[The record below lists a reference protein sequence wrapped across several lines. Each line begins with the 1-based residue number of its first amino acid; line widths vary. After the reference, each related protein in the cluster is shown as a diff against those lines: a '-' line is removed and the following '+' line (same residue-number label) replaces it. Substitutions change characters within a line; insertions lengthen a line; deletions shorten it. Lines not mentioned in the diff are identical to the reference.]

1 MLSAMFLRNND
12 ACPKPRQFRP
22 WRRAF
27 TLIELLVVIA
37 IIAILAAMLLP
48 ALSRAKSKAHGIQC
62 SSNLKQIGVANFMYV
77 NDNGNTLPY
86 NLGADLWM
94 RALIQ
99 NYAQVDKVRLCPVAP
114 YNSKQPPPIGS
125 ANAAWA
131 WGGEINPATKEP
143 RWTGSYALNG
153 WMYRGDWSVQDNRP
167 ATANAFRNEADIRKP
182 ALTPVFCDGIWVDA
196 WPKETD
202 PPARNLWLGAGDTPL
217 GSMSVLTIA
226 RHGSGLNGVPKNL
239 PPGAKLPAAINLCF
253 ADGHVA
259 LVPLEKLWDLIWH
272 KTYQPPAQRP
282 L

>member
-1 MLSAMFLRNND
+1 M
-12 ACPKPRQFRP
+12 
-22 WRRAF
+22 
-27 TLIELLVVIA
+27 VIA
-37 IIAILAAMLLP
+37 IIAILAGLLLP
-48 ALSRAKSKAHGIQC
+48 ALSRAKTRAYSTQC
-62 SSNLKQIGVANFMYV
+62 ANNLRQIGVANFMYV

-114 YNSKQPPPIGS
+114 YNPKQSPPLGS
-125 ANAAWA
+125 ATAAWA
-131 WGGEINPATKEP
+131 WGDEINPATKEP

-182 ALTPVFCDGIWVDA
+182 ALTPVFADGMWVDA

-202 PPARNLWLGAGDTPL
+202 PPARNLWLGAGANPL

-226 RHGSGLNGVPKNL
+226 RHGSGLHGVPQNL
-239 PPGAKLPAAINLCF
+239 PSGNKLPAAINLCF
-253 ADGHVA
+253 ADGHVST
-259 LVPLEKLWDLIWH
+259 VPLEKLWDLTWH
-272 KTYQPPAQRP
+272 KNYQPPAQRP
-282 L
+282 P